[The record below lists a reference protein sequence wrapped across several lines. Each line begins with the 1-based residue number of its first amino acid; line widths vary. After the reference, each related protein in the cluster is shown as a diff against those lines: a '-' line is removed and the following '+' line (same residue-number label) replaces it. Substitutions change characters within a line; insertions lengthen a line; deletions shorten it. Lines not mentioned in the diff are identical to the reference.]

1 MARHHVI
8 LQVSYFKDLAVLR
21 RQKRERKSRNRSH
34 AAHPGRLFLNA
45 GDLST
50 SLWLCPFGRTFDPST
65 FLAIAQEQ
73 RNSWQCL
80 PAWERLGFHPSR
92 LLSCWGFI
100 HNKDM
105 SKHDYKNCSKSS
117 NVYTQQINTFCK
129 KKKKLY
135 DCTLQKIIISK
146 IDVKMPYGKG
156 SVDQQWQP
164 VSIFTV
170 VTVQALWHFADKLES
185 MIT

>member
-1 MARHHVI
+1 MFI
-8 LQVSYFKDLAVLR
+8 LNKL
-21 RQKRERKSRNRSH
+21 
-34 AAHPGRLFLNA
+34 
-45 GDLST
+45 T
-50 SLWLCPFGRTFDPST
+50 PF
-65 FLAIAQEQ
+65 
-73 RNSWQCL
+73 
-80 PAWERLGFHPSR
+80 
-92 LLSCWGFI
+92 
-100 HNKDM
+100 
-105 SKHDYKNCSKSS
+105 
-117 NVYTQQINTFCK
+117 V
-129 KKKKLY
+129 KKKLY